1 MSGTRSFLKNSQATI
16 IKIIMIIIML
26 SVGTSP
32 VLWTTPPQYFEALNR
47 RNSTSN
53 SSSLRP
59 TNNSI
64 TVSSDKPSNTFK
76 KLISSVPSLV
86 STNNTQIVGG
96 NRILTYADTYLGI
109 VTQFPSNWSYKSQAS
124 AVCLPLLK
132 RKGRQIDTKTTPNQ
146 PCGVA

>member
-1 MSGTRSFLKNSQATI
+1 MSGTRSFLKNFQATI

-32 VLWTTPPQYFEALNR
+32 VLWTTQPQYIEALNR
-47 RNSTSN
+47 RNSISN
-53 SSSLRP
+53 SSLLRP

-76 KLISSVPSLV
+76 KLISSISSLI

-96 NRILTYADTYLGI
+96 NRFLTYVDTYLVI
-109 VTQFPSNWSYKSQAS
+109 VTKFPFNWGYKSHAS
-124 AVCLPLLK
+124 AVCLLPLK
-132 RKGRQIDTKTTPNQ
+132 RKS
-146 PCGVA
+146 